1 MKLHHEFTVRAPIDD
16 AFRALTDLAFVAP
29 CMPGATLSGREGDR
43 YLGTIRVKIGPIS
56 AEFSGAASFLSCD
69 PLTHTASIEASGRD
83 VRSGGAAQATVTARL
98 RQVDGETLVEVDTD
112 LGVTGRIA
120 QFGRGA
126 IGDISAKLLDQFA
139 QNLNAALSSVESE
152 LADVSTNEP
161 LRIGDLID
169 ARRFRPWAALALVLL
184 LGLALRSRA
193 LRRRT

>member
-1 MKLHHEFTVRAPIDD
+1 MKLHHQFAVRAPIDE

-29 CMPGATLSGREGDR
+29 CMPGATLSGQDGDR

-56 AEFSGAASFLSCD
+56 TEFTGAASFLSCD

-83 VRSGGAAQATVTARL
+83 ARSGGAAQATVTAQL

-139 QNLNAALSSVESE
+139 QNLNTALSSVESE
-152 LADVSTNEP
+152 RTEVSTNEP

-169 ARRFRPWAALALVLL
+169 AQRFRPWAALALVLL
-184 LGLALRSRA
+184 LGLTLSSKVRQ
-193 LRRRT
+193 RRT